1 LNGTLELTLRNE
13 FSELGRVQPLV
24 REFLDRNEVSETAAY
39 TVELAIEEVVT
50 NIIKYAFPDA
60 GTREIR
66 VGLTVE
72 QGRVVLR
79 FEDDGAAFDPSRCPQ
94 EDSPGT
100 LTERRA
106 GGLGLRLMHS
116 LVDGIEY
123 RRSGGRNRLQVWVT
137 LFER

>member
-1 LNGTLELTLRNE
+1 LNGPLELTLRND
-13 FSELGRVQPLV
+13 FSELGRIQPLV
-24 REFLDRNEVSETAAY
+24 REFLDRNEVSETAVY

-50 NIIKYAFPDA
+50 NIIKYAFPDV

-66 VGLTVE
+66 VGLTV
-72 QGRVVLR
+72 RKDRAVLR
-79 FEDDGAAFDPSRCPQ
+79 FEDDGTSFDPSRCPQ
-94 EDSPGT
+94 EEPPGT
-100 LTERRA
+100 LAERRA

-137 LFER
+137 LVER